1 MAYIFD
7 SSPLIILFRHFY
19 PRRFP
24 SLWER
29 FESMIEGNKIIS
41 VREVFN
47 EIDSYGNEDR
57 LIEWS
62 RNHKE
67 IFLKP
72 NRDELLLVT
81 EIFKVKHFQ
90 SLIRKKERLQG
101 KPVADPFIIGKA
113 KILNGTVVTQEQ
125 WKENSAKLPNV
136 CERFEVDCIDLET
149 FMEKENWRF

>member
-29 FESMIEGNKIIS
+29 FESMIEENKIIS

-47 EIDSYGNEDR
+47 EINSYGNEDR
-57 LIEWS
+57 LIEWA

-81 EIFKVKHFQ
+81 EIFKVEHFQ

-136 CERFEVDCIDLET
+136 CERFEVECIDLET
-149 FMEKENWRF
+149 FMEKENWVF